1 MTATT
6 SSTMLQDAAD
16 WRPAPLLPRRD
27 GRDGALGFVVAV
39 LCACACLTVVTA
51 IAADR
56 AAQGWSRDIRGSA
69 TVQVRPKAGETAGE
83 AAARGAEA
91 LAGVPG
97 VSEAAAQD
105 RASAEAL
112 LRPWLGGGELPEDLP
127 IPRLVTVELDREH
140 PADAAA
146 LKSALANAGV
156 DGTVDDHARWLGDVQ
171 RAGLLTRSLAIAAGL
186 VMAAA
191 AAAAIAFAT
200 RAGLATRRDVVEVLH
215 LSGAEDRFVAGLFQ
229 RRFAWLAA
237 VAGGAGALTA
247 ALLVTLLRLAGGQS
261 GLTPALPVHW
271 LDLLALLPCPLLA
284 GLVGGF
290 AARATALSILKARL

>member
-1 MTATT
+1 MTAAA
-6 SSTMLQDAAD
+6 MQDAAD

-27 GRDGALGFVVAV
+27 GRDGALGFVIAV
-39 LCACACLTVVTA
+39 LCACACLTVVVA
-51 IAADR
+51 MAADR
-56 AAQGWSRDIRGSA
+56 AAQGWARDIRGSA
-69 TVQVRPKAGETAGE
+69 TVQVRPRAGETAGE

-97 VSEAAAQD
+97 VAEAAAQD

-127 IPRLVTVELDREH
+127 IPRLVTVELDRQH
-140 PADAAA
+140 PADAAQ
-146 LKSALANAGV
+146 LKAALASAGV
-156 DGTVDDHARWLGDVQ
+156 DGSVDDHARWLADVQ
-171 RAGLLTRSLAIAAGL
+171 RAGLLTRSLAILAGA

-200 RAGLATRRDVVEVLH
+200 RAGLASRRDVVEVLH

-237 VAGGAGALTA
+237 ASGAAGAVAA
-247 ALLVTLLRLAGGQS
+247 ALLVTLLRLTGGQA
-261 GLTPALPVHW
+261 GLSPALPVHW
-271 LDLLALLPCPLLA
+271 LDLLALAPCPLLA
-284 GLVGGF
+284 AIVGGV
-290 AARATALSILKARL
+290 AARVTALSYLKSRL